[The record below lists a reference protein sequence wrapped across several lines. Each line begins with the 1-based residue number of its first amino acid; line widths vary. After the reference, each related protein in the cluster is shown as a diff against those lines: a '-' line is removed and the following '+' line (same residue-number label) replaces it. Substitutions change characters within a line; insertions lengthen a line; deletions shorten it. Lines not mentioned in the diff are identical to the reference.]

1 MIDVLIEK
9 IKKGSQSPHTNHYQS
24 NAMLYKQFYTG
35 KNDFEL
41 LTTYRKLETD
51 LQKAQRNRI
60 TIRRPKSVCH
70 QIEHT
75 LDKLQTLDKAVINI
89 SVEGKETESAK
100 LQSLNT
106 YIYENNISQQAF
118 DFVKYYNMI
127 DANAFLVCGLNEFS
141 EPEFKVIESFNV
153 FDFKIKNDKVDYLII
168 DDGKTKD
175 NHQKYM
181 IYTQDA
187 NYNVVR
193 NGTVVDFEEIKTG
206 MCYAYH
212 LGYILD
218 AETHFKTF
226 KTILSSSEQLL
237 KQLLWDGSEYDII
250 KALHGIIKQFAYAKD
265 CNFNTSTDDGHV
277 RCVEGQL
284 FLGDT
289 HKGICNSCKGSGL
302 RIHTS
307 SQDIIYLPEP
317 MGTDFLKL
325 DQLTHTVFIPDSIL
339 TTRKNDIYEL
349 ENKIIRT
356 VFNANMNETS
366 ETQKTAYE
374 VKTENSGLI
383 AQFQKLGNKVS
394 DTFIWMVE
402 CVSSI
407 YGIENVKVFHG
418 FSMDLNLDT
427 LDSLFAQ
434 REQAIKA
441 GVSNDVIMSIDT
453 DILKKQHMDNP
464 DYIKRVQLWETF
476 KPFKN
481 FTVNE
486 RAVALGSMDVPQR
499 DKVLYLNWD
508 RIKTVVQFE
517 NDNFFELTREQQL
530 VLINAEID
538 KVLAELEVKEL
549 VPDMSAF

>member
-1 MIDVLIEK
+1 
-9 IKKGSQSPHTNHYQS
+9 
-24 NAMLYKQFYTG
+24 
-35 KNDFEL
+35 
-41 LTTYRKLETD
+41 
-51 LQKAQRNRI
+51 
-60 TIRRPKSVCH
+60 
-70 QIEHT
+70 
-75 LDKLQTLDKAVINI
+75 
-89 SVEGKETESAK
+89 
-100 LQSLNT
+100 
-106 YIYENNISQQAF
+106 
-118 DFVKYYNMI
+118 
-127 DANAFLVCGLNEFS
+127 
-141 EPEFKVIESFNV
+141 
-153 FDFKIKNDKVDYLII
+153 
-168 DDGKTKD
+168 
-175 NHQKYM
+175 M

-218 AETHFKTF
+218 TETHFKTF

-250 KALHGIIKQFAYAKD
+250 KALHGIIKQFIYAKS
-265 CNFNTSTDDGHV
+265 CNYTNMTDEGVV
-277 RCVEGQL
+277 RCVD
-284 FLGDT
+284 GDLMMGDYN
-289 HKGICNSCKGSGL
+289 KGICSRCNGSGKKM
-302 RIHTS
+302 HTS
-307 SQDIIYLPEP
+307 NQDVIIIDEP
-317 MGTDFLKL
+317 YPGQDHIPL
-325 DQLTHTVFIPDSIL
+325 DKLTHTVFIPDSIL
-339 TTRKNDIYEL
+339 STRKADIYEL

-356 VFNANMNETS
+356 VFNANINETS
-366 ETQKTAYE
+366 EMQKTAYE

-402 CVSSI
+402 CVASI

-427 LDSLFAQ
+427 LDSLFMQ

-441 GVSNDVIMSIDT
+441 GVNNDVIMSIDT
-453 DILKKQHMDNP
+453 AILKKQHMDNP

-517 NDNFFELTREQQL
+517 NDNFFELTREQQQT
-530 VLINAEID
+530 LINDEID
-538 KVLAELEVKEL
+538 KVLAELETPEL
-549 VPDMSAF
+549 IPDMTAF

>member
-9 IKKGSQSPHTNHYQS
+9 IKKGSESSHANHYRT

-35 KNDFEL
+35 KNDFDL
-41 LTTYRKLETD
+41 LTLYRKLETKP
-51 LQKAQRNRI
+51 QKEQRDRI

-75 LDKLQTLDKAVINI
+75 LDKLQTLDKAVINVSI
-89 SVEGKETESAK
+89 DGKDKENSK
-100 LQSLNT
+100 LTTLNN
-106 YIYENNISQQAF
+106 YVYENNISQQAF

-127 DANAFLVCGLNEFS
+127 DANAFITCGLNEFN
-141 EPEFKVIESFNV
+141 EPEFKIIESINV
-153 FDFKIKNDKVDYLII
+153 WDFRIKNDKVDYLII
-168 DDGKTKD
+168 ENGKTAKND
-175 NHQKYM
+175 QKYM
-181 IYTQDA
+181 IYTQVA
-187 NYNVVR
+187 SYEAVKSGNS
-193 NGTVVDFEEIKTG
+193 VDYTEIKTS
-206 MCYAYH
+206 MCFAYH

-218 AETHFKTF
+218 AETNFKTF

-284 FLGDT
+284 FLGDL
-289 HKGICNSCKGSGL
+289 HKGQCNSCKGSGL

-349 ENKIIRT
+349 EGKIIRT
-356 VFNANMNETS
+356 VFNSNQNELS
-366 ETQKTAYE
+366 DKEKTAYE

-402 CVSSI
+402 CVASI

-453 DILKKQHMDNP
+453 AILKKQHMDNP
-464 DYIKRVQLWETF
+464 DHIQRVQLWDTY

-517 NDNFFELTREQQL
+517 NDNFFELERGQQL
-530 VLINAEID
+530 TIINAEID
-538 KVLAELEVKEL
+538 KVLSELEVPEL
-549 VPDMSAF
+549 VPDMSDF

>member
-1 MIDVLIEK
+1 MIDVLIDK
-9 IKKGSQSPHTNHYQS
+9 IRKGKESAYANHYRT
-24 NAMLYKQFYTG
+24 NALLYKQFYTG
-35 KNDFEL
+35 KNDYEL
-41 LTTYRKLETD
+41 LTLYRKLETVP
-51 LQKAQRNRI
+51 QKDQRDRI

-89 SVEGKETESAK
+89 SLEGEKETTK
-100 LQSLNT
+100 LTDLNKF
-106 YIYENNISQQAF
+106 IYENNISQQAF

-127 DANAFLVCGLNEFS
+127 DSNAFLVCGLNDFS
-141 EPEFKVIESFNV
+141 APEFKVIESFNV
-153 FDFKIKNDKVDYLII
+153 FDFKIKNDKVEYLII
-168 DDGKTKD
+168 EDGVTSE
-175 NHQKYM
+175 NHKKYI
-181 IYTQDA
+181 IYTQVA
-187 NYNVVR
+187 NYNVVS
-193 NGTVVDFEEIKTG
+193 NGKVVDFEEIKTG

-284 FLGDT
+284 FLGDH
-289 HKGICNSCKGSGL
+289 HKGVCSSCKGSGL

-307 SQDIIYLPEP
+307 SQDMIYLPEP
-317 MGTDFLKL
+317 MGTDFLRL

-356 VFNANMNETS
+356 VFNANTNDQNEA
-366 ETQKTAYE
+366 QKTAYE

-402 CVSSI
+402 CVASI
-407 YGIENVKVFHG
+407 YGIEKVKVFHG

-427 LDSLFAQ
+427 LDSLFLQ
-434 REQAIKA
+434 RSEAIKA
-441 GVSNDVIMSIDT
+441 GVSNDVVMSIDT
-453 DILKKQHMDNP
+453 AILKKQHMDNP

-481 FTVNE
+481 FTLNE

-508 RIKTVVQFE
+508 RIKTKVQFE
-517 NDNFFELTREQQL
+517 NDGFFELERPEQQK
-530 VLINAEID
+530 LINAEID
-538 KVLAELEVKEL
+538 KVLAELEKPEL
-549 VPDMSAF
+549 IPDMTDF

>member
-1 MIDVLIEK
+1 MIEVLIDK
-9 IKKGSQSPHTNHYQS
+9 IKKGKENQYAPYFRTNAS
-24 NAMLYKQFYTG
+24 LYYQFYTG
-35 KNDFEL
+35 KGDFDL
-41 LTTYRKLETD
+41 LTSYRIGESD

-60 TIRRPKSVCH
+60 TIRRTKPVCH

-75 LDKLQTLDKAVINI
+75 LDKLQTLDKAVTNI
-89 SVEGKETESAK
+89 SIEGKEKESAK
-100 LQSLNT
+100 LQNLNS

-118 DFVKYYNMI
+118 DYVKYYNLI
-127 DANAFLVCGLNEFS
+127 DANSFLVFGENEFK
-141 EPEFKVIESFNV
+141 EPEFRVIDSSKV
-153 FDFKIKNDKVDYLII
+153 FDFRVKNDKVDYLII
-168 DDGKTKD
+168 ENGAENLTK
-175 NHQKYM
+175 KYM
-181 IYTQDA
+181 IYTA
-187 NYNVVR
+187 NAVYDVSLT
-193 NGTVVDFEEIKTG
+193 GSIVDIQETKTKL
-206 MCYAYH
+206 CYAFH

-218 AETHFKTF
+218 SETNFKTF
-226 KTILSSSEQLL
+226 KSVLSSAEPFL

-250 KALHGIIKQFAYAKD
+250 KALHGIIKQFVYAKD
-265 CNFNTSTDDGHV
+265 CNFNSMTEDGHV

-284 FLGDT
+284 FMDQT
-289 HKGICNSCKGSGL
+289 HKGTCSSCKGSGL

-325 DQLTHTVFIPDSIL
+325 DQLTHTEFIPDSIL
-339 TTRKNDIYEL
+339 EARKKDIYEL
-349 ENKIIRT
+349 EDKIIRT
-356 VFNANMNETS
+356 VFNSNANTKEES
-366 ETQKTAYE
+366 QKTAYE

-402 CVSSI
+402 CIASVQ
-407 YGIENVKVFHG
+407 GIEKVKVFHG

-434 REQAIKA
+434 RTEAIKA

-453 DILKKQHMDNP
+453 AILKKQHMDNP

-481 FTVNE
+481 FTANE
-486 RAVALGSMDVPQR
+486 RTVALGSMDVPQR
-499 DKVLYLNWD
+499 DKVLFLNWD
-508 RIKTVVQFE
+508 RIKTVVQFNNE
-517 NDNFFELTREQQL
+517 NFFELTRDQQL

-538 KVLAELEVKEL
+538 NILSELETKEV
-549 VPDMSAF
+549 VPDMTEFV